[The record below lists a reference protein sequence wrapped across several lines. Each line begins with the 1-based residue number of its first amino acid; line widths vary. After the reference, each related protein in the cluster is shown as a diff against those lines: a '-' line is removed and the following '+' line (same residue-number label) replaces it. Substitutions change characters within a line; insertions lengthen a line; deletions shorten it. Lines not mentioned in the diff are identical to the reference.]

1 MALINSISGI
11 RGTIGGKQGEGLS
24 PDLVVAFAAAYGNWI
39 KNHSDKRKVVI
50 GRDGRISGPIISQ
63 LVSTTLQTVGI
74 DVLDL
79 GFSTTPT
86 VEMAVTMEN
95 AAGGIIITASHNPK
109 HWNAMKLLNST
120 GEFLSAADAQQLKD
134 IVKEGNIVY
143 ADVDNLGSYEKGEG
157 HIEKHIEAILALPL
171 VDRDAIAAKNFSVVV
186 DAINSTGAMSIP
198 PLLEALGVKE
208 VSVINAEINGEFAH
222 NPEPKKEHLDQ
233 ICGEL
238 KNGNADV
245 GFVVDPDVDR
255 LAMVSN
261 DGEMFGEEYTL
272 VAVADYVLQHKKGN
286 TVSNLSSSRALRD
299 VTEKHGGKY
308 FASAV
313 GEVNVV
319 TEMKKQ
325 NAVIGGEGNGGII
338 YGDLHYGR
346 DALLGIALFLS
357 HLAKSGKTC
366 AELRASYPDYFMTKS
381 KIDLQPGLDLVSI
394 LKKMETKYADTPKHT
409 IDGLKLEFENEWVHL
424 RKSNTEP
431 IIRIYT
437 ESTSQESADALA
449 ERFRGELQELV

>member
-1 MALINSISGI
+1 MSLINSISGI

-24 PDLVVAFAAAYGNWI
+24 PDLIVSFAAAYGNWI
-39 KNHSDKRKVVI
+39 KNHSDKRTVVI
-50 GRDGRISGPIISQ
+50 GRDGRISGPIVSQ
-63 LVSTTLQTVGI
+63 LVSTTLQSVGI
-74 DVLDL
+74 NVLDL

-109 HWNAMKLLNST
+109 QWNALKLLNSK
-120 GEFLSAADAQQLKD
+120 GEFLSADDAQQLKD
-134 IVKEGNIVY
+134 IVAEGNIMY
-143 ADVDNLGSYEKGEG
+143 AEVDDLGTYQKGEG

-171 VDRDAIAAKNFSVVV
+171 VDKAAIAAKNYKVVV

-198 PLLEALGVKE
+198 PLLEALGVKD
-208 VSVINAEINGEFAH
+208 VSVLNADISGEFAH
-222 NPEPKKEHLDQ
+222 NPEPKKEHLGQ
-233 ICGEL
+233 ICAEI
-238 KNGNADV
+238 KNNKADV

-255 LAMVSN
+255 LAMISE

-272 VAVADYVLQHKKGN
+272 VAVADYVLQSKKGN

-308 FASAV
+308 FASSV

-319 TEMKKQ
+319 AEMKKQ

-366 AELRASYPDYFMTKS
+366 SELRASYPTYYMTKS
-381 KIDLQPGLDLVSI
+381 KIDLEAGLDLAGI
-394 LKKMETKYADTPKHT
+394 LAKMESKYADTPKHT
-409 IDGLKLEFENEWVHL
+409 MDGLKLEFENEWVHM

-449 ERFRGELQELV
+449 ARFQGELKSLV